1 MTTITPEI
9 LLKAYSAGLFP
20 MAESADDSALYWI
33 DPERRGII
41 PFDKFHVP
49 KRLRRTIRS
58 QRFEVR
64 IDTAFDDVIDGC
76 AASAPGRSTT
86 WINTRIRDLYA
97 ELFQR
102 GVCHTV
108 ETWRDSRL
116 VGGLYGVELGGA
128 FFGESMFSVETDASK
143 TALVHLVARLI
154 SGGYSLLDTQF
165 VTDHLTQFGA
175 VEIDRTRYRE
185 LLESAIEKGGDFY
198 CFGGDDDPDAVLQ
211 SVSQTS

>member
-9 LLKAYSAGLFP
+9 LLKAYAAGLFP

-41 PFDKFHVP
+41 PLDEFHIP
-49 KRLRRTIRS
+49 KRLRRTIKS
-58 QRFEVR
+58 KRFEVK
-64 IDTAFDDVIDGC
+64 IDTAFDDVIEGC

-86 WINTRIRDLYA
+86 WINDRIRDLYG

-108 ETWRDSRL
+108 ETWRQGRL
-116 VGGLYGVELGGA
+116 VGGLYGIELGGA
-128 FFGESMFSVETDASK
+128 FFGESMFSLETDASK
-143 TALVHLVARLI
+143 TALVHLVARLK
-154 SGGYSLLDTQF
+154 SGGYALLDTQF

-175 VEIDRTRYRE
+175 IEIDRPRYQT
-185 LLESAIEKGGDFY
+185 LLENAIEQGGDFY
-198 CFGGDDDPDAVLQ
+198 CFGADDDPDAVLQ
-211 SVSQTS
+211 SVSHTS